1 MLSISNVSI
10 NQASTYYSKD
20 NYYTKERGEFL
31 GKAVEKLGFTEE
43 LTHEN
48 FIHMLHGENGY
59 GEVLRREKQTG
70 ESRAGYDHTFT
81 APKSLSILLEI
92 AEAKGNEELANKIR
106 DIHDKAV
113 NSTLEQ
119 IEENYIYTRVR
130 DENGERFRVKTDNMI
145 VAKFEHD
152 TSRELDP
159 TLHTH
164 CVIANLTQTADGK
177 WQSIANE
184 ELYKNKM
191 INGQFYRSEL
201 AKNLK
206 ELGLNIEIT
215 NSKQMLF
222 ELKGI
227 DNSLISEF
235 SQRSK
240 QIEESLEELR
250 EKYPHASES
259 ELKQFA
265 ALESRVAKKEVDRD
279 EVRANNLQR
288 AESLTNTDELLATI
302 QKDNLSLKKLNIEEI
317 IEKSAQII
325 SENES
330 TFSKEQLLKNAIGLS
345 FGELG
350 AKELWSEI
358 DNSNLVKLD
367 ENTLTTKEILQIE
380 KEIIKYARDTKDS
393 VKQLKSEKEVK
404 SFIEKNYKSMTK
416 GQKEAVEHIL
426 TCKDKVIGIQ
436 GDAGTGKT
444 YMLEAINKNLK
455 NSDVEL
461 IGLAFTGKA
470 SDELEEGSGIKSTTL
485 HSFLNQS
492 KVTEKEKIYIVDEA
506 SFVGSKQMKQLIE
519 KAEKD
524 NARIV
529 LIGDTKQFQA
539 ISAGAIFEQLQQRG
553 MKTAVMEES
562 LRQKTDA
569 LKESVKWIKAQDTDK
584 AFSILENENSILES
598 KDLIHS
604 TIKAYEEDKEALII
618 TSLNS
623 ERVKINDAIRELKIK
638 DGEIK
643 RTVDFKVKEAV
654 NLSGVEQ
661 FYSKN
666 YQEKQLIFV
675 NESKNGLKAG
685 DELSIVK
692 VNIDTNEI
700 TVKNKLGFKKKIDIS
715 KCGNQLSIF
724 NIKNQS
730 FGIGD
735 KVIFSK
741 NDKVLKV
748 KNGNIAT
755 IENLDEKGNVECKL
769 GKRIVKFNINK
780 NYNYL
785 DYGYAITDVKSQ
797 GATADNVIIVANAK
811 MAKLQSFYTQVTRA
825 KYGVKIITDNLH
837 ELKQNVVKREVKTT
851 TLNHAQQNISKIK
864 TLIEKLDTK
873 HLHKLIDKIKEKYQ
887 ILKEEI
893 LHGNNRERVATRD
906 MQSKQRDNHAQQTNE
921 RGIDGHTSEIESTR
935 GGTERRPAELEGD
948 VRRRIVEALRDSS
961 FNQRQK
967 QIENEDELER

>member
-1 MLSISNVSI
+1 MLSISNVSVEM
-10 NQASTYYSKD
+10 ASTYYEKD
-20 NYYTKERGEFL
+20 NYYTKQRGAYFGSLKNEL
-31 GKAVEKLGFTEE
+31 GLND
-43 LTHEN
+43 LTHDS
-48 FIHMLHGENGY
+48 FQDLIRGRANGVQLIQN
-59 GEVLRREKQTG
+59 GANGKH
-70 ESRAGYDHTFT
+70 RAGYDCTFT
-81 APKSLSILLEI
+81 SPKSLSVLLEI
-92 AEAKGNEELANKIR
+92 VEAKGNEELALKIR
-106 DIHDKAV
+106 NAHDKAV
-113 NSTLEQ
+113 NQALEQ
-119 IEENYIYTRVR
+119 IENNYITYNKKE
-130 DENGERFRVKTDNMI
+130 DGISNHIKTGGMI

-164 CVIANLTQTADGK
+164 CVIMNMTKDENGNYKAI
-177 WQSIANE
+177 SNE
-184 ELYKNKM
+184 ILYDNKM

-206 ELGLNIEIT
+206 ELGLDIEIT

-222 ELKGI
+222 EIKGI
-227 DNSLISEF
+227 DNSLITEF

-250 EKYPHASES
+250 AKYPNASES

-279 EVRANNLQR
+279 AVRANNLQR
-288 AESLTNTDELLATI
+288 AESLTNTDELLTTI
-302 QKDNLSLKKLNIEEI
+302 QKDNLSFKKLNVQEI

-325 SENES
+325 TENES
-330 TFSKEQLLKNAIGLS
+330 TFLKEQLLKNAIGLS
-345 FGELG
+345 FGELR
-350 AKELWSEI
+350 ANELWSEI
-358 DNSNLVKLD
+358 ENSKLIKLD
-367 ENTLTTKEILQIE
+367 ENTFTTKEILQIE
-380 KEIIKYARDTKDS
+380 KEIIEFSRATKES
-393 VKQLKSEKEVK
+393 VKELRSEKEVK
-404 SFIEKNYKSMTK
+404 SFIEKNYSTMTK

-426 TCKDKVIGIQ
+426 TCKDKIVGIQ

-444 YMLEAINKNLK
+444 FMLEAINKNLK

-492 KVTEKEKIYIVDEA
+492 KVSEKEKIYIVDEA

-519 KAEKD
+519 KAQKD

-569 LKESVKWIKAQDTDK
+569 LKESVKWIKHQDTDK
-584 AFSILENENSILES
+584 AFSILESENSIVES
-598 KDLIHS
+598 QDLIQD
-604 TIKAYEEDKEALII
+604 TIKAYQQDKEALII

-623 ERVKINDAIRELKIK
+623 ERVKINDAIREIKIK

-643 RTVDFKVKEAV
+643 LTVDFKVKEAV

-661 FYSKN
+661 FYAKN

-685 DELSIVK
+685 DEFSIVK
-692 VNIDTNEI
+692 VNVDSNEVI
-700 TVKNKLGFKKKIDIS
+700 VKNKLGFKKKIDIS

-724 NIKNQS
+724 NIKNQN

-741 NDKVLKV
+741 NDKALKV

-755 IENLDEKGNVECKL
+755 IEKLDEKGNIECKL

-785 DYGYAITDVKSQ
+785 DYGYCITDVKSQ
-797 GATADNVIIVANAK
+797 GATANNVIIVANSK

-825 KYGVKIITDNLH
+825 KYGVKIITDNLT

-873 HLHKLIDKIKEKYQ
+873 HIQNLLQTIKEKYQ

-893 LHGNNRERVATRD
+893 LHANNRERVIARD

-921 RGIDGHTSEIESTR
+921 RDTHGHSLEADATR
-935 GGTERRPAELEGD
+935 GGAERRPAELEGD

-961 FNQRQK
+961 NAKHQ

>member
-1 MLSISNVSI
+1 MLSISNVSVEM
-10 NQASTYYSKD
+10 ASTYYEKD
-20 NYYTKERGEFL
+20 NYYTKQRGAYFGSLKNEL
-31 GKAVEKLGFTEE
+31 GLND
-43 LTHEN
+43 LTHDS
-48 FIHMLHGENGY
+48 FQDLIRGRANGVQLIQN
-59 GEVLRREKQTG
+59 GANGKH
-70 ESRAGYDHTFT
+70 RAGYDCTFT
-81 APKSLSILLEI
+81 SPKSLSVLLEI
-92 AEAKGNEELANKIR
+92 VEAKGNEELALKIR
-106 DIHDKAV
+106 NAHDKAV
-113 NSTLEQ
+113 NQALEQ
-119 IEENYIYTRVR
+119 IENNYITYNKK
-130 DENGERFRVKTDNMI
+130 ENGINNHKKTGGMI

-164 CVIANLTQTADGK
+164 CVIMNMTKDENGNYKAI
-177 WQSIANE
+177 SNE
-184 ELYKNKM
+184 MLYDNKM

-206 ELGLNIEIT
+206 ELGLDIEIT

-222 ELKGI
+222 EIKGI

-235 SQRSK
+235 SKRSK

-250 EKYPHASES
+250 AKYPNASES

-288 AESLTNTDELLATI
+288 AESLTNTAELLATI
-302 QKDNLSLKKLNIEEI
+302 QKDELFKKLDVQEI

-325 SENES
+325 TENES

-345 FGELG
+345 FGELR
-350 AKELWSEI
+350 ANELWSEI
-358 DNSNLVKLD
+358 ENSKLIKLD
-367 ENTLTTKEILQIE
+367 ENTYTTKEILQIE
-380 KEIIKYARDTKDS
+380 KEIIKYARDTKES
-393 VKQLKSEKEVK
+393 VKELRSEKEVK
-404 SFIEKNYKSMTK
+404 NFIEKNYKSMTK

-426 TCKDKVIGIQ
+426 TCKDKIVGIQ

-444 YMLEAINKNLK
+444 FMLEAINKNLK
-455 NSDVEL
+455 NSDVAL

-492 KVTEKEKIYIVDEA
+492 KVSEKEKIYIVDEA

-569 LKESVKWIKAQDTDK
+569 LKESVKWIKHQDTDK
-584 AFSILENENSILES
+584 AFSILESENSILES
-598 KDLIHS
+598 KDLIQD
-604 TIKAYEEDKEALII
+604 TIKAYQQDKEALII

-643 RTVDFKVKEAV
+643 RTVDFTIKEAV

-685 DELSIVK
+685 DEFSILK
-692 VNIDTNEI
+692 INTDTNEVI
-700 TVKNKLGFKKKIDIS
+700 VKNKLGFKRKIDIA

-724 NIKNQS
+724 TLKNQS

-741 NDKVLKV
+741 NDKALKV

-755 IENLDEKGNVECKL
+755 IEKLDEKGNVECKL

-785 DYGYAITDVKSQ
+785 DYGYCITDVKSQ
-797 GATADNVIIVANAK
+797 GATADNVIIVANSK

-864 TLIEKLDTK
+864 TLIQKLDTK

-893 LHGNNRERVATRD
+893 KHANNRERAIARD
-906 MQSKQRDNHAQQTNE
+906 MQSKQRDNHAQQADE

-935 GGTERRPAELEGD
+935 GGAERRPAELEGD

>member
-1 MLSISNVSI
+1 MLSVSNVSI

-81 APKSLSILLEI
+81 APKSLSVLLEI
-92 AEAKGNEELANKIR
+92 AEAKGYEELANKIR
-106 DIHDKAV
+106 DVHDKAV
-113 NSTLEQ
+113 NQTLEQ
-119 IEENYIYTRVR
+119 IESNYIYTRVR

-164 CVIANLTQTADGK
+164 CVIANITQTADGK
-177 WQSIANE
+177 WQSISNE

-206 ELGLNIEIT
+206 ELGLDIEIT

-222 ELKGI
+222 EIKGI

-235 SQRSK
+235 SKRSE
-240 QIEESLEELR
+240 QIKESLEELR
-250 EKYPHASES
+250 EKYSNASES

-279 EVRANNLQR
+279 EVRATNLQR
-288 AESLTNTDELLATI
+288 AESLINTTELLATI
-302 QKDNLSLKKLNIEEI
+302 QKDNLFFKKLNIQEI
-317 IEKSAQII
+317 IEKSALII
-325 SENES
+325 TENES

-345 FGELG
+345 FGELR
-350 AKELWSEI
+350 ANELWNEI

-367 ENTLTTKEILQIE
+367 ENTYTTKEILQIE
-380 KEIIKYARDTKDS
+380 KEIIEFSRASKES
-393 VKQLKSEKEVK
+393 VKELRSDREVK

-426 TCKDKVIGIQ
+426 TCKDRVIGIQ

-444 YMLEAINKNLK
+444 YMLEAINENLK

-492 KVTEKEKIYIVDEA
+492 KVSEKEKIYIVDEA

-562 LRQKTDA
+562 LRQKTQA
-569 LKESVKWIKAQDTDK
+569 LKESVKWIKNQDTDK
-584 AFSILENENSILES
+584 AFSILENSIVES
-598 KDLIHS
+598 KDLIQD
-604 TIKAYEEDKEALII
+604 TIKAYQQDKEALII

-623 ERVKINDAIRELKIK
+623 ERVKINDAIRELKVQT
-638 DGEIK
+638 GEIK
-643 RTVDFKVKEAV
+643 GTVDFKVKESV

-685 DELSIVK
+685 GEFSIVK
-692 VNIDTNEI
+692 VNVDSNEI
-700 TVKNKLGFKKKIDIS
+700 IVKNKLGFKRKIDIA

-741 NDKVLKV
+741 NDKALKV

-755 IENLDEKGNVECKL
+755 IEKLDEKGNIECKL
-769 GKRIVKFNINK
+769 GKRTVKFNINK

-825 KYGVKIITDNLH
+825 KYGVKIITDNLI
-837 ELKQNVVKREVKTT
+837 ELKQNVVKKEVKTT

-864 TLIEKLDTK
+864 TLLEKIDSK
-873 HLHKLIDKIKEKYQ
+873 HIHNLIDKIKEKYQ

-893 LHGNNRERVATRD
+893 KHANDRNRVTTRD
-906 MQSKQRDNHAQQTNE
+906 SSTKQRDNHAQQTNE
-921 RGIDGHTSEIESTR
+921 RDTHGHSLEADATR
-935 GGTERRPAELEGD
+935 GGAERRPAELEGD